1 MLATGG
7 ICARM
12 NLMPVPKKGTLWRQ
26 LHLFHIICLLSC
38 TRCPPT
44 HLKFKSSQTNFDMQ
58 HSYIQ

>member
-26 LHLFHIICLLSC
+26 LHLFHIIFLH
-38 TRCPPT
+38 TM
-44 HLKFKSSQTNFDMQ
+44 SSHTFE
-58 HSYIQ
+58 IQIFSNQF